1 MDKIIINYQL
11 QLVIIIVVLV
21 EEVIE
26 EVLKVQVYFNQQI
39 IVKLLLL
46 KMIDMKN
53 QIMQY
58 MVLLYIQI
66 NQALIYMQIQILI
79 MVF

>member
-1 MDKIIINYQL
+1 
-11 QLVIIIVVLV
+11 V

-26 EVLKVQVYFNQQI
+26 EVQKVQVYFNQQI

-46 KMIDMKN
+46 KMTDMKN

>member
-1 MDKIIINYQL
+1 M
-11 QLVIIIVVLV
+11 

-46 KMIDMKN
+46 KMTDMKN
-53 QIMQY
+53 QIIQY

>member
-1 MDKIIINYQL
+1 
-11 QLVIIIVVLV
+11 VVLV

-26 EVLKVQVYFNQQI
+26 EVQKVQVYFNQQI

-46 KMIDMKN
+46 KMTDMKN

>member
-1 MDKIIINYQL
+1 VDI
-11 QLVIIIVVLV
+11 
-21 EEVIE
+21 
-26 EVLKVQVYFNQQI
+26 KVQVYFNQQI

-58 MVLLYIQI
+58 MVLHYIQI
-66 NQALIYMQIQILI
+66 NQASIYMQIQILI

>member
-1 MDKIIINYQL
+1 M
-11 QLVIIIVVLV
+11 

-26 EVLKVQVYFNQQI
+26 EVQKVQVYFNQQI

-46 KMIDMKN
+46 KMTDMKN

>member
-1 MDKIIINYQL
+1 
-11 QLVIIIVVLV
+11 V

-26 EVLKVQVYFNQQI
+26 EVQKVQVYFNQQI

>member
-1 MDKIIINYQL
+1 M
-11 QLVIIIVVLV
+11 

-46 KMIDMKN
+46 KMTDMKN

-58 MVLLYIQI
+58 MVLLYIKI
-66 NQALIYMQIQILI
+66 NQVLIYMQIQILI

>member
-1 MDKIIINYQL
+1 MDKIIIKYQL
-11 QLVIIIVVLV
+11 QLVIIIVVIV

-53 QIMQY
+53 QIMLF
-58 MVLLYIQI
+58 MVLHYIQI

>member
-1 MDKIIINYQL
+1 
-11 QLVIIIVVLV
+11 VVLV

-46 KMIDMKN
+46 KMTDMKN
-53 QIMQY
+53 QIIQY

>member
-1 MDKIIINYQL
+1 VD
-11 QLVIIIVVLV
+11 
-21 EEVIE
+21 
-26 EVLKVQVYFNQQI
+26 LKVQVYFNQQI

>member
-1 MDKIIINYQL
+1 M
-11 QLVIIIVVLV
+11 

-26 EVLKVQVYFNQQI
+26 EVQKVQVYFNQQI